1 MANEI
6 NNDKSKIFINKNNE
20 LMFAWDHKGLTCV
33 AILVILLT
41 MNWIQ
46 KEIGHLVFTK
56 DSSFT

>member
-33 AILVILLT
+33 AILVILLI

-56 DSSFT
+56 DASFT